1 MPDPSDK
8 PAPAEPRERLDAPA
22 IEKIAQRVEEIR
34 ARNEL
39 LIERMFEGEK
49 RFRNLAKAVWKVQ
62 EEERR
67 RLARELHDGIGQ
79 TLTALV
85 NQLKRS
91 QPAGGQGGDAG
102 DPLHIAE
109 IALKDVRE
117 LSRLLR
123 PPVLDDIG
131 LKAGL
136 QWLARIM
143 REQGGLNVI
152 SEWKGEDAR
161 LDPELETLVFRV
173 AQEALN
179 NVLKHSGQHE
189 ARLTA
194 WRHADRVELEIADGG
209 RGFDTARAL
218 SSAGAASGL
227 GLRGIR
233 DRVDLFSGQFTIEST
248 AGRGTRLR
256 VVVPLTEGAG
266 R

>member
-1 MPDPSDK
+1 MQDPSKNPGPPDP
-8 PAPAEPRERLDAPA
+8 DAAA
-22 IEKIAQRVEEIR
+22 IEGIARRVEEIR

-85 NQLKRS
+85 NQLKRA
-91 QPAGGQGGDAG
+91 QPAGAVDRGAE

-143 REQGGLNVI
+143 REQGGLNVV
-152 SEWKGEDAR
+152 SEWHGEDAR
-161 LDPELETLVFRV
+161 LDPELETLIFRV

-179 NVLKHSGQHE
+179 NVSKHSGQHE

-194 WRHADRVELEIADGG
+194 RRLADRVELEIADGG
-209 RGFDTARAL
+209 RGFDAAKAL
-218 SSAGAASGL
+218 SPAVAASGL

-233 DRVDLFSGQFTIEST
+233 DRVELFSGQFTIEST

-256 VVVPLTEGAG
+256 VVVPLTEGVA

>member
-1 MPDPSDK
+1 MRDPSTK
-8 PAPAEPRERLDAPA
+8 PGPPEPVEATA
-22 IEKIAQRVEEIR
+22 IDEIAKRVEQIS

-39 LIERMFEGEK
+39 LIERMFESEQ
-49 RFRNLAKAVWKVQ
+49 RFRSLAKAVWKVQ

-85 NQLKRS
+85 NRLKRS
-91 QPAGGQGGDAG
+91 QPAGGGSSSAE

-123 PPVLDDIG
+123 PPVLDDLG

-136 QWLARIM
+136 HWLARIM
-143 REQGGLNVI
+143 REQTGLSVAI
-152 SEWKGEDAR
+152 EWRGEDAR
-161 LDPELETLVFRV
+161 LDPELETLIFRV

-179 NVLKHSGQHE
+179 NVLKHSGRCE
-189 ARLTA
+189 ARLSA
-194 WRHADRVELEIADGG
+194 RRHADRVEFEVTDSG
-209 RGFDTARAL
+209 RGFDMGKVL
-218 SSAGAASGL
+218 SPAGAAPGL

-233 DRVDLFSGQFTIEST
+233 DRVELFSGQFTVEST
-248 AGRGTRLR
+248 AGRGTRLC
-256 VVVPLTEGAG
+256 VVVPLPEGG
-266 R
+266 RR

>member
-1 MPDPSDK
+1 MRSAFATSRK
-8 PAPAEPRERLDAPA
+8 RCGKSRG
-22 IEKIAQRVEEIR
+22 R
-34 ARNEL
+34 A
-39 LIERMFEGEK
+39 
-49 RFRNLAKAVWKVQ
+49 
-62 EEERR
+62 R

-91 QPAGGQGGDAG
+91 QPADGSNGGAE

-109 IALKDVRE
+109 IALRDVRE

-123 PPVLDDIG
+123 PPVLDDLG

-143 REQGGLNVI
+143 REQAGLNVV
-152 SEWKGEDAR
+152 SEWQGEDAR
-161 LDPELETLVFRV
+161 LDPELETLFFRV

-179 NVLKHSGQHE
+179 NVLKHSGQRE

-194 WRHADRVELEIADGG
+194 RRLADRVELEISDSG
-209 RGFDTARAL
+209 RGFDTAKAL
-218 SSAGAASGL
+218 LPADAATGL

-233 DRVDLFSGQFTIEST
+233 DRVELFSGQCTIEST

-256 VVVPLTEGAG
+256 VVVPLTEGVA